1 MGSGEFPV
9 VAFSLSKRVVS
20 IDAAVGLVPLL
31 ETTGRERSGVGA
43 TGTVYGPGEGVT

>member
-9 VAFSLSKRVVS
+9 VAFSLSKRV
-20 IDAAVGLVPLL
+20 VPLL

-43 TGTVYGPGEGVT
+43 TGTVYGAGEGVA